1 MIKSKQHVSLLKL
14 ERLMNTVFSFH
25 FYVTQ
30 FSSLHVNNPYYKIQ
44 IGHPVSKTFC
54 LSFFFFLL
62 NIPWK

>member
-44 IGHPVSKTFC
+44 IGSPVSKTFFFY
-54 LSFFFFLL
+54 FFFFLL